1 MAPCYKQGGQSS
13 NLARESKL
21 GIGLVKERSTA
32 VVIIASEL
40 GLREIGLLS
49 REYFLKYSL
58 LF

>member
-21 GIGLVKERSTA
+21 WIGLVKERSTA

-40 GLREIGLLS
+40 GLREKLDYLVGS
-49 REYFLKYSL
+49 A
-58 LF
+58 